1 LKMARLSLCKQSSL
15 QIKGRIMKNI
25 IKTLAVTAVLA
36 ASVNGASAQSYNY
49 FTPGGG
55 LVGSS
60 QTYGNVTNFF
70 EPGRGLVGTAIRGY

>member
-1 LKMARLSLCKQSSL
+1 
-15 QIKGRIMKNI
+15 MKNI

-36 ASVNGASAQSYNY
+36 ASVNGAFAQSYNY
-49 FTPGGG
+49 FEPGRG

-60 QTYGNVTNFF
+60 YTNGNGTNYF